1 MPDRYLC
8 RNTTSMFLPLCLPK
22 PPNRSSAGAFVLL
35 LAWLERQGR
44 GGEAEVEVVV
54 VQVVVAAARHLRDD
68 PA

>member
-1 MPDRYLC
+1 MLRAGRYGAAAGLTWTELSLPDRYLC

-44 GGEAEVEVVV
+44 
-54 VQVVVAAARHLRDD
+54 
-68 PA
+68 